1 MTKNEND
8 IPEWNNSQEDNSKR
22 EYKTFE
28 DLNREVLQGPGGIS
42 GARILN
48 ENISLITTKKQKTV
62 ALEFLEDCL
71 RNEGDNT
78 IFRKEINK
86 IQYIL
91 KTARP
96 NGSNEEK
103 ASGKKDEPKILYR
116 ARFNYE
122 GWHYAE
128 FSDHGSLKFLKYRDD
143 QTDVVLNVEITDPD
157 DPDKKI
163 SVMPAPQIAQTKRDR
178 ALQEDQN
185 EAVKFPPAP
194 LDYGSEYDLYREIKA
209 FIHAFMELK
218 PEDEIILSLYVMKA
232 AVFDALKDTSFPFI
246 HILAPYGKGKS
257 RLLTVMCEITPYGFY
272 SVDIK
277 SAALKRVSDLY
288 GVVLY
293 VDEKGSMDNDLA
305 AILNGKYN
313 ANALILNAN
322 NEIQQGFS
330 AIIGYRI
337 FGPLVMAGRSPFRDD
352 AIESKSFQVN
362 LDFELSR
369 EDVPRKIKGK
379 LLDDFRERS
388 QIIRGKLLQFRVK
401 WHDRIND
408 LPNSDFLKLYEDHT
422 EPRLFEVISFF
433 EDLIEIIPE
442 IKPEIGEVLKTQI
455 IRNVEVAA
463 QTPNGIIANEVLAL
477 MQSEEGKEEYVI
489 NGKSC
494 MGIYLSAIY
503 DEIGKDYAK
512 QTGKI
517 LSALGLKTDRPRIT
531 KTREDRDGNKQEYT
545 KRYSMVR
552 IPDEKKERELR
563 SRYDP
568 DFVIANLSSIEQ
580 GPQTTLDDEDDEDD
594 DLGKGTPNFNNKN
607 LQTHK
612 ISGSEGQNNS
622 SDQFEYSEDV
632 HAIHI
637 NKNIESEK
645 NDKKNDSTSIEKLGE
660 QSKDSEKT
668 DTPFQND
675 SPHRPLSPEVNADQV
690 KSTVQSEK
698 PKSADSEDPGISEQ
712 EGKVLI
718 ETLRMNDY
726 LTDIDSGLSIDRK
739 LFKIGFTKGPQTTG
753 EKLEDIKLIMAK
765 WKFREASTG
774 QYGPLWFVRPIRR
787 DRP

>member
-1 MTKNEND
+1 M
-8 IPEWNNSQEDNSKR
+8 
-22 EYKTFE
+22 
-28 DLNREVLQGPGGIS
+28 
-42 GARILN
+42 
-48 ENISLITTKKQKTV
+48 TTKKAIKD
-62 ALEFLEDCL
+62 AERL
-71 RNEGDNT
+71 
-78 IFRKEINK
+78 KE
-86 IQYIL
+86 
-91 KTARP
+91 AV
-96 NGSNEEK
+96 
-103 ASGKKDEPKILYR
+103 GKKDEPKILYR

-143 QTDVVLNVEITDPD
+143 QTDVVPNVEITDPD

-194 LDYGSEYDLYREIKA
+194 VVYSSEYGLYREIKA

-218 PEDEIILSLYVMKA
+218 PEDEIILALYVMKA
-232 AVFDALKDTSFPFI
+232 SLFDALKDTSFPFI
-246 HILAPYGKGKS
+246 HVLAPYGKGKS

-293 VDEKGSMDNDLA
+293 VDEKGSMDNELA

-337 FGPLVMAGRSPFRDD
+337 FGPMVLAGRSPFKDD
-352 AIESKSFQVN
+352 AIESKSFQIN

-379 LLDDFRERS
+379 LLDDFRERAR
-388 QIIRGKLLQFRVK
+388 IIRGKLLQFRVN
-401 WHDRIND
+401 WHEEINGIEG
-408 LPNSDFLKLYEDHT
+408 SDFLKRYEDHT

-477 MQSEEGKEEYVI
+477 MQSEEGIEVYTI
-489 NGKSC
+489 NGKHYT
-494 MGIYLSAIY
+494 GIYLSTIY
-503 DEIGKDYAK
+503 KEIGEDYAK

-531 KTREDRDGNKQEYT
+531 KTRKGRDGNEEEYT

-580 GPQTTLDDEDDEDD
+580 VPQTTLDDEDDEDD
-594 DLGKGTPNFNNKN
+594 DLGGGTPKDEPENEIGRG
-607 LQTHK
+607 
-612 ISGSEGQNNS
+612 ISQDG
-622 SDQFEYSEDV
+622 
-632 HAIHI
+632 
-637 NKNIESEK
+637 
-645 NDKKNDSTSIEKLGE
+645 
-660 QSKDSEKT
+660 QSKT
-668 DTPFQND
+668 DGKKVP
-675 SPHRPLSPEVNADQV
+675 PL
-690 KSTVQSEK
+690 
-698 PKSADSEDPGISEQ
+698 PK
-712 EGKVLI
+712 
-718 ETLRMNDY
+718 
-726 LTDIDSGLSIDRK
+726 
-739 LFKIGFTKGPQTTG
+739 
-753 EKLEDIKLIMAK
+753 
-765 WKFREASTG
+765 
-774 QYGPLWFVRPIRR
+774 
-787 DRP
+787 

>member
-1 MTKNEND
+1 MTKGKANKDAE
-8 IPEWNNSQEDNSKR
+8 K
-22 EYKTFE
+22 
-28 DLNREVLQGPGGIS
+28 L
-42 GARILN
+42 
-48 ENISLITTKKQKTV
+48 
-62 ALEFLEDCL
+62 
-71 RNEGDNT
+71 
-78 IFRKEINK
+78 KE
-86 IQYIL
+86 
-91 KTARP
+91 A
-96 NGSNEEK
+96 
-103 ASGKKDEPKILYR
+103 AGKKDEPKILYR

-143 QTDVVLNVEITDPD
+143 QTDVVPNVEITDPD

-194 LDYGSEYDLYREIKA
+194 IDYSSEYDLYREIKA

-218 PEDEIILSLYVMKA
+218 PEDEIILALYVMKA
-232 AVFDALKDTSFPFI
+232 SLFDALKDTSFPFI
-246 HILAPYGKGKS
+246 HVLAPYGKGKS

-293 VDEKGSMDNDLA
+293 VDEKGSMDNELA

-337 FGPLVMAGRSPFRDD
+337 FGPMVLAGRSPFRDD
-352 AIESKSFQVN
+352 AIESKSFQIN

-369 EDVPRKIKGK
+369 QDVPRKIKGK
-379 LLDDFRERS
+379 FLDDFRERAR
-388 QIIRGKLLQFRVK
+388 IIRGKLLQFRVN
-401 WHDRIND
+401 WHEDINGIEG
-408 LPNSDFLKLYEDHT
+408 SDFLKRYEDHT

-477 MQSEEGKEEYVI
+477 MQSEEGIEVYTI

-494 MGIYLSAIY
+494 TGIYLSAIY

-531 KTREDRDGNKQEYT
+531 KTREDRDGNEREYT

-580 GPQTTLDDEDDEDD
+580 VPQTTLDDEDDEDD
-594 DLGKGTPNFNNKN
+594 DLGKGTPKDEPENEIGRG
-607 LQTHK
+607 
-612 ISGSEGQNNS
+612 ISQDG
-622 SDQFEYSEDV
+622 
-632 HAIHI
+632 
-637 NKNIESEK
+637 
-645 NDKKNDSTSIEKLGE
+645 
-660 QSKDSEKT
+660 QSKT
-668 DTPFQND
+668 DGKKDPPFQND
-675 SPHRPLSPEVNADQV
+675 SPHSPLSPEVNADPV
-690 KSTVQSEK
+690 KSTVQIEK
-698 PKSADSEDPGISEQ
+698 PKSADPEDSGISEQ
-712 EGKVLI
+712 EGNDLI

-726 LTDIDSGLSIDRK
+726 LTDVDSGLSIDRK

-753 EKLEDIKLIMAK
+753 DKLEDIKLIMAK